1 MSSVSNTV
9 DSSQVEVRPSREQC
23 LREAAQVYASW
34 RAEASSAVLVEQGVA
49 A

>member
-9 DSSQVEVRPSREQC
+9 DSSQVDVRPTREQC
-23 LREAAQVYASW
+23 LREAAGVYASW
-34 RAEASSAVLVEQGVA
+34 RAESSAQEVA

>member
-9 DSSQVEVRPSREQC
+9 DGPQVEARPSREQC
-23 LREAAQVYASW
+23 LREAGGVYASW
-34 RAEASSAVLVEQGVA
+34 RAERTVEEVA

>member
-9 DSSQVEVRPSREQC
+9 DSSQIEVRPSREQC
-23 LREAAQVYASW
+23 LREAAGVYASW
-34 RAEASSAVLVEQGVA
+34 RAESNAQEVA

>member
-9 DSSQVEVRPSREQC
+9 DGPQAEPRPSREQC
-23 LREAAQVYASW
+23 LREAAGIYASW
-34 RAEASSAVLVEQGVA
+34 RAGHTVQEVA

>member
-9 DSSQVEVRPSREQC
+9 DSTQTEARPSREQC
-23 LREAAQVYASW
+23 IREAGAVLASW
-34 RAEASSAVLVEQGVA
+34 RAESIVQVVA